1 MKKLK
6 LLGKYILV
14 LLVCPKQAAE
24 AVNEAE
30 SVKDLDERM
39 RKL

>member
-14 LLVCPKQAAE
+14 LLVCPKQCAE

-30 SVKDLDERM
+30 DRQDLDERIM
-39 RKL
+39 KL

>member
-24 AVNEAE
+24 IVNTAE
-30 SVKDLDERM
+30 TVGEMDRRVMEL
-39 RKL
+39 

>member
-6 LLGKYILV
+6 LLGKYILM

-24 AVNEAE
+24 IVNTAE
-30 SVKDLDERM
+30 TVEEMDGRIL
-39 RKL
+39 KL